1 MPQMDLNCYVDK
13 DAGMT
18 YNRVNPISSMFFSVF
33 IIDVTINRQRKERGM
48 DKKPRKTEKRQ
59 LEIVRLLRPIDDCFF
74 EVMMEDPDACEE
86 LLQVVLENPLLRI
99 KKETVSGQK
108 SIRIIGKRS
117 IRVDAYAEGN
127 EDTVFNIEIQRADN
141 ENHVKRVRYNASV
154 ITVNRSEPG
163 DLFEQVQ
170 ELFVIYIADFDV
182 LRNGRT
188 ISHAEMTCV
197 ETGVALNDG
206 LHEIFVTTV
215 GKDNNKIARLM
226 KEYKNPDMNNPEF
239 PKQSKR
245 VQEMKHDPEEVAI
258 VCTLVEDYAK
268 EREREGKIQEAVE
281 SAVEYNRPKE
291 ETIARLVNKFSL
303 SEEKAQEYYDMFAK

>member
-1 MPQMDLNCYVDK
+1 
-13 DAGMT
+13 MT

-48 DKKPRKTEKRQ
+48 DQKRPRKTEERQ
-59 LEIVRLLRPIDDCFF
+59 LEIVRQLRPIDDCFF

-127 EDTVFNIEIQRADN
+127 GHTVFNIEIQRADN

-188 ISHAEMTCV
+188 ISHAEMTCA
-197 ETGVALNDG
+197 ETGVTLNDG
-206 LHEIFVTTV
+206 LHEIFVTTI

-226 KEYKNPDMNNPEF
+226 REYKNPDMNNPEF

-245 VQEMKHDPEEVAI
+245 VQEMKHDSKEAEKM
-258 VCTLVEDYAK
+258 CSLVEEYA
-268 EREREGKIQEAVE
+268 REKVIQEAIE
-281 SAVEYNRPKE
+281 SAVEFDRPKE
-291 ETIARLVNKFSL
+291 ETIARLIKKFGL
-303 SEEKAQEYYDMFAK
+303 TEEKAQEYYDIFAK

>member
-1 MPQMDLNCYVDK
+1 
-13 DAGMT
+13 
-18 YNRVNPISSMFFSVF
+18 MFFSVF

-48 DKKPRKTEKRQ
+48 DQKRPRKTEERQ
-59 LEIVRLLRPIDDCFF
+59 LEIVRQLRPIDDCFF

-127 EDTVFNIEIQRADN
+127 EHTVFNIEIQRADN

-206 LHEIFVTTV
+206 LHEIFVTTI

-226 KEYKNPDMNNPEF
+226 REYKNPDMNNPEF

-245 VQEMKHDPEEVAI
+245 VQEMKHDSKEAEKM
-258 VCTLVEDYAK
+258 CKLVEDYK
-268 EREREGKIQEAVE
+268 LEGIIQGVIEAYVDAGLDE
-281 SAVEYNRPKE
+281 KM
-291 ETIARLVNKFSL
+291 ILFKLVKKFNL
-303 SEEKAQEYYDMFAK
+303 TEEKAQEYYDIFAK

>member
-1 MPQMDLNCYVDK
+1 
-13 DAGMT
+13 MT

-33 IIDVTINRQRKERGM
+33 IIDITINRQRKERGM
-48 DKKPRKTEKRQ
+48 DQKRPRKTEERQ
-59 LEIVRLLRPIDDCFF
+59 LEIVRQLRPIDDCFF

-127 EDTVFNIEIQRADN
+127 EHTVFNIEIQRADN

-188 ISHAEMTCV
+188 ISHAEMTCA
-197 ETGVALNDG
+197 ETGVTLNDG
-206 LHEIFVTTV
+206 LHEIFVTTI

-226 KEYKNPDMNNPEF
+226 REYKNPDMNNPEF

-245 VQEMKHDPEEVAI
+245 VQEMKHDSKEAEKM
-258 VCTLVEDYAK
+258 CSLVEEYA
-268 EREREGKIQEAVE
+268 REKVIQEAIE
-281 SAVEYNRPKE
+281 SAVEFDRPKE
-291 ETIARLVNKFSL
+291 ETIARLIKKFGL
-303 SEEKAQEYYDMFAK
+303 TEEKAQEYYDIFAK

>member
-1 MPQMDLNCYVDK
+1 
-13 DAGMT
+13 
-18 YNRVNPISSMFFSVF
+18 MFFSVF

-48 DKKPRKTEKRQ
+48 DQKRPRKTEERQ
-59 LEIVRLLRPIDDCFF
+59 LEIVRQLRPIDDCFF

-127 EDTVFNIEIQRADN
+127 EHTVFNIEIQRADN

-188 ISHAEMTCV
+188 ISHAEMTCA
-197 ETGVALNDG
+197 ETGVTLNDG
-206 LHEIFVTTV
+206 LHEIFVTTI

-226 KEYKNPDMNNPEF
+226 REYKNPDMNNPEF

-245 VQEMKHDPEEVAI
+245 VQEMKHDSKEAEKM
-258 VCTLVEDYAK
+258 CSLVEEYA
-268 EREREGKIQEAVE
+268 REKVIQEAIE
-281 SAVEYNRPKE
+281 SAVEFDRPKE
-291 ETIARLVNKFSL
+291 ETIARLIKKFGL
-303 SEEKAQEYYDMFAK
+303 TEEKAQEYYDIFAK

>member
-1 MPQMDLNCYVDK
+1 
-13 DAGMT
+13 MT

-48 DKKPRKTEKRQ
+48 DQKRPRKTEERQ
-59 LEIVRLLRPIDDCFF
+59 LEIVRQLRPIDDCFF

-127 EDTVFNIEIQRADN
+127 EHTVFNIEIQRADN

-188 ISHAEMTCV
+188 ISHAEMTCA
-197 ETGVALNDG
+197 ETGVTLNDG
-206 LHEIFVTTV
+206 LHEIFVTTI

-226 KEYKNPDMNNPEF
+226 REYKNPDMNNPEF

-245 VQEMKHDPEEVAI
+245 VQEMKHDSKEAEKM
-258 VCTLVEDYAK
+258 CSLVEEYA
-268 EREREGKIQEAVE
+268 REKVIQEAIE
-281 SAVEYNRPKE
+281 SAVEFDRPKE
-291 ETIARLVNKFSL
+291 ETIARLIKKFGL
-303 SEEKAQEYYDMFAK
+303 TEEKAQEYYDIFAK

>member
-1 MPQMDLNCYVDK
+1 
-13 DAGMT
+13 MT

-48 DKKPRKTEKRQ
+48 DQKRPRKTEERQ
-59 LEIVRLLRPIDDCFF
+59 LEIVRQLRPIDDCFF

-127 EDTVFNIEIQRADN
+127 EHTVFNIEIQRADN

-170 ELFVIYIADFDV
+170 ELFAIYIADFDV

-188 ISHAEMTCV
+188 ISHAEMTCA
-197 ETGVALNDG
+197 ETGVTLNDG
-206 LHEIFVTTV
+206 LHEIFVTTI

-226 KEYKNPDMNNPEF
+226 REYKNPDMNNPEF

-245 VQEMKHDPEEVAI
+245 VQEMKHDSKEAEKM
-258 VCTLVEDYAK
+258 CSLVEEYA
-268 EREREGKIQEAVE
+268 REKVIQEAIE
-281 SAVEYNRPKE
+281 SAVEFDRPKE
-291 ETIARLVNKFSL
+291 ETIARLIKKFGL
-303 SEEKAQEYYDMFAK
+303 TEEKAQEYYDIFAK

>member
-1 MPQMDLNCYVDK
+1 MDLNCHVDK

-48 DKKPRKTEKRQ
+48 DQKRPRKTEERQ
-59 LEIVRLLRPIDDCFF
+59 LEIVRQLRPIDDCFF

-86 LLQVVLENPLLRI
+86 LLQVVLENPLLKI

-127 EDTVFNIEIQRADN
+127 EHTVFNIEIQRADN

-188 ISHAEMTCV
+188 ISHAEMTCA
-197 ETGVALNDG
+197 ETGVTLNDG
-206 LHEIFVTTV
+206 LHEIFITTI

-226 KEYKNPDMNNPEF
+226 REYKNPDMNNPEF

-245 VQEMKHDPEEVAI
+245 VQEMKHDSKEAEKM
-258 VCTLVEDYAK
+258 CSLVEEYA
-268 EREREGKIQEAVE
+268 REKVIQEAIE
-281 SAVEYNRPKE
+281 SAVEFDRPKE
-291 ETIARLVNKFSL
+291 ETIARLIKKFGL
-303 SEEKAQEYYDMFAK
+303 TEEKAQEYYDIFAK

>member
-1 MPQMDLNCYVDK
+1 
-13 DAGMT
+13 MT

-48 DKKPRKTEKRQ
+48 DQKRPRKTEERQ
-59 LEIVRLLRPIDDCFF
+59 LEIVRQLRPIDDCFF

-127 EDTVFNIEIQRADN
+127 EHTVFNIEIQRADN

-182 LRNGRT
+182 LGNGRT

-215 GKDNNKIARLM
+215 GKDNSKIARLM

-245 VQEMKHDPEEVAI
+245 VQEMKHDSKEAEKM
-258 VCTLVEDYAK
+258 CKLVEDYK
-268 EREREGKIQEAVE
+268 LEGIIQGVIEAYVDAGLDE
-281 SAVEYNRPKE
+281 KM
-291 ETIARLVNKFSL
+291 ILFKLVKKFNL
-303 SEEKAQEYYDMFAK
+303 TEEKAQEYYDIFAK

>member
-1 MPQMDLNCYVDK
+1 MD
-13 DAGMT
+13 
-18 YNRVNPISSMFFSVF
+18 
-33 IIDVTINRQRKERGM
+33 Q
-48 DKKPRKTEKRQ
+48 KKTRKTEKRQ
-59 LEIVRLLRPIDDCFF
+59 LEIVRQLRPIDDCFF

-182 LRNGRT
+182 LHNGRT
-188 ISHAEMTCV
+188 ISHAEMTCI

-215 GKDNNKIARLM
+215 GKDNSKIARLM

-245 VQEMKHDPEEVAI
+245 VQEMKHDSEEVEKM
-258 VCTLVEDYAK
+258 CKLVEDYK
-268 EREREGKIQEAVE
+268 LEGKIQEAVE

-303 SEEKAQEYYDMFAK
+303 SEEKAQEYYDTFAK

>member
-1 MPQMDLNCYVDK
+1 
-13 DAGMT
+13 MT

-48 DKKPRKTEKRQ
+48 DQKRPRKTEERQ
-59 LEIVRLLRPIDDCFF
+59 LEIVRQLRPIDDCFF

-127 EDTVFNIEIQRADN
+127 EHTVFNIEIQRADN

-188 ISHAEMTCV
+188 ISHAEMTCA
-197 ETGVALNDG
+197 ETGVTLNDG
-206 LHEIFVTTV
+206 LHEIFVTTI

-226 KEYKNPDMNNPEF
+226 REYKNPDMNNPEF

-245 VQEMKHDPEEVAI
+245 VQEMKHDSKEAEKMCSFVEE
-258 VCTLVEDYAK
+258 YA
-268 EREREGKIQEAVE
+268 REKVIQEAIE
-281 SAVEYNRPKE
+281 SAVEFDRPKE
-291 ETIARLVNKFSL
+291 ETIARLIKKFGL
-303 SEEKAQEYYDMFAK
+303 TEEKAQEYYDIFAK

>member
-1 MPQMDLNCYVDK
+1 MEVNCHVDK

-48 DKKPRKTEKRQ
+48 DQKKTRKTEKRQ
-59 LEIVRLLRPIDDCFF
+59 LEIVRQLRPIDDCFF

-182 LRNGRT
+182 LHNGRT
-188 ISHAEMTCV
+188 ISHAKMTCV

-215 GKDNNKIARLM
+215 GKDNSKIARLM
-226 KEYKNPDMNNPEF
+226 REYKNPDMNNPDF

-245 VQEMKHDPEEVAI
+245 VQEMKHDLKEAEKM
-258 VCTLVEDYAK
+258 CSLVEEYAK
-268 EREREGKIQEAVE
+268 EKVIQEAIE
-281 SAVEYNRPKE
+281 SAVEFDRPKE
-291 ETIARLVNKFSL
+291 ETIARLIKKFGL
-303 SEEKAQEYYDMFAK
+303 TEEKAQEYYDMFAK

>member
-1 MPQMDLNCYVDK
+1 MD
-13 DAGMT
+13 
-18 YNRVNPISSMFFSVF
+18 
-33 IIDVTINRQRKERGM
+33 Q
-48 DKKPRKTEKRQ
+48 KKPRKTEKRQ
-59 LEIVRLLRPIDDCFF
+59 LEIVRQLRPIDDCFF
-74 EVMMEDPDACEE
+74 EVMMEDPEACEE

-127 EDTVFNIEIQRADN
+127 EDTIFNIEIQRADN

-182 LRNGRT
+182 IRNGRT
-188 ISHAEMTCV
+188 ISHAEMTCM
-197 ETGVALNDG
+197 ETGVTLNDG
-206 LHEIFVTTV
+206 LHEIFVTTI
-215 GKDNNKIARLM
+215 GKDNSKIARLM

-245 VQEMKHDPEEVAI
+245 VQEMKHDSKEAEKM
-258 VCTLVEDYAK
+258 CSLVEEYA
-268 EREREGKIQEAVE
+268 REKVIQEAIE
-281 SAVEYNRPKE
+281 SAVEFDRPKE

-303 SEEKAQEYYDMFAK
+303 SEEKAQEYYDTFAK

>member
-1 MPQMDLNCYVDK
+1 
-13 DAGMT
+13 MT

-48 DKKPRKTEKRQ
+48 DQKRPRKTEERQ
-59 LEIVRLLRPIDDCFF
+59 LEIVRQLRPIDDCFF

-127 EDTVFNIEIQRADN
+127 EHTVFNIEIQRADN
-141 ENHVKRVRYNASV
+141 ENNVKRVRYNASV

-206 LHEIFVTTV
+206 LHEIFVTTI

-226 KEYKNPDMNNPEF
+226 REYKNPDMNNPEF

-245 VQEMKHDPEEVAI
+245 VQEMKHDSKEAEKM
-258 VCTLVEDYAK
+258 CKLVEDYK
-268 EREREGKIQEAVE
+268 LEGIIQGVIEAYVDAGLDE
-281 SAVEYNRPKE
+281 KM
-291 ETIARLVNKFSL
+291 ILFKLVKKFNL
-303 SEEKAQEYYDMFAK
+303 TEEKAQEYYDIFAK

>member
-1 MPQMDLNCYVDK
+1 
-13 DAGMT
+13 MT
-18 YNRVNPISSMFFSVF
+18 YNRVNLISSMFFSVF

-48 DKKPRKTEKRQ
+48 DQKRPRKTEERQ
-59 LEIVRLLRPIDDCFF
+59 LEIVRQLRPIDDCFF

-117 IRVDAYAEGN
+117 IRVDAYAECN
-127 EDTVFNIEIQRADN
+127 EHTVFNIEIQRADN

-188 ISHAEMTCV
+188 ISHAEMTCA
-197 ETGVALNDG
+197 ETGVTLNDG
-206 LHEIFVTTV
+206 LHEIFVTTI

-226 KEYKNPDMNNPEF
+226 REYKNPDMNNPEF

-245 VQEMKHDPEEVAI
+245 VQEMKHDSKEAEKM
-258 VCTLVEDYAK
+258 CSLVEEYA
-268 EREREGKIQEAVE
+268 REKVIQEAIE
-281 SAVEYNRPKE
+281 SAVEFDRPKE
-291 ETIARLVNKFSL
+291 ETIARLIKKFGL
-303 SEEKAQEYYDMFAK
+303 TEEKAQEYYDIFAK